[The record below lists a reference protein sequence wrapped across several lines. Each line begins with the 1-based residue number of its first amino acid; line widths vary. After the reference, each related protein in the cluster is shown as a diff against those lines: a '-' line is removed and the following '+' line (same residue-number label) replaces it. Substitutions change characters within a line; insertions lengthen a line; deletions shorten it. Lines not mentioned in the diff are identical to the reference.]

1 MKRKTNGDNT
11 FVKITNSMV
20 YEKIITIEKKLDQ
33 FNEENILVHDKI
45 YSVIKGEADKGELER
60 ERIKGSV
67 NQARALALSAIAVA
81 GYAVVWLWQWATR

>member
-45 YSVIKGEADKGELER
+45 YGVIKVEVQNAQLER